1 MYLIDALKVFDR
13 TQGKKK
19 GAFRS
24 PLAWGVLSL
33 TEQLPSQPSLLK
45 CFSSLG
51 ACSPIGNFIP
61 LYHRRAL
68 ALSIKGRINQKKR
81 PVTLHVL
88 RNHNRS
94 KNNMN
99 EKPHPSGVK
108 AISFFTLSICCPP
121 ICPPRK

>member
-13 TQGKKK
+13 TQQKK

-45 CFSSLG
+45 RFSSLG

-61 LYHRRAL
+61 LYEGL
-68 ALSIKGRINQKKR
+68 WLYQSKEGLYQSKDLSLSMLESQ
-81 PVTLHVL
+81 
-88 RNHNRS
+88 
-94 KNNMN
+94 
-99 EKPHPSGVK
+99 
-108 AISFFTLSICCPP
+108 SF
-121 ICPPRK
+121 KE